1 MKILITGVNRGLGR
15 AMAEEGVARGW
26 EVQGTLR
33 RGDAPS
39 GVVAHALDMGEFD
52 TFADL
57 AARVGP
63 LDCVILN
70 AGIIGPAMQSPLE
83 MDFDGFAETMRINT
97 LAPLALAQALL
108 PNLRAGKGG
117 RILAI
122 SSQMA
127 WMGYRK
133 PDRIAYRASKAALN
147 KVMQGLATELEPEGL
162 PVALIDPGWVRT
174 DMGGAQADRD
184 PGDVAREILDTAGA
198 LTLSQTGAFL
208 DSDGRPRPF

>member
-1 MKILITGVNRGLGR
+1 
-15 AMAEEGVARGW
+15 
-26 EVQGTLR
+26 
-33 RGDAPS
+33 
-39 GVVAHALDMGEFD
+39 MGEFD

-108 PNLRAGKGG
+108 PNLRARKGG
-117 RILAI
+117 RVLAI

-198 LTLSQTGAFL
+198 VMLSQTGAFL
-208 DSDGRPRPF
+208 HSDGRPRPF